1 MMDMEQ
7 PTMTRDMTHM
17 ITTTTIRHRSK
28 CVCVCVCVCVCFV
41 EAEPSESSVRVK
53 GISQSA
59 CEVIS
64 ERESLFTM

>member
-17 ITTTTIRHRSK
+17 TTTTTIRHRSK
-28 CVCVCVCVCVCFV
+28 FVCVYFV
-41 EAEPSESSVRVK
+41 EAEASECAVRVK